1 MNKLDQDQD
10 AIDGAAA
17 RAHETVDRISEGA
30 KRADR
35 KIRSQAQRAEERM
48 EEALADVREHS
59 EELASSVSQ
68 FVKDNPM
75 LSVGLAM
82 AAGALLNTIFR
93 SR

>member
-10 AIDGAAA
+10 TIDGAAA
-17 RAHETVDRISEGA
+17 RAHETVDRISETA

-35 KIRSQAQRAEERM
+35 KIRSQAQRAEAKM
-48 EEALADVREHS
+48 EEALADVHEHS
-59 EELASSVSQ
+59 EQLVNGVSQ

-75 LSVGLAM
+75 LSVGLAV